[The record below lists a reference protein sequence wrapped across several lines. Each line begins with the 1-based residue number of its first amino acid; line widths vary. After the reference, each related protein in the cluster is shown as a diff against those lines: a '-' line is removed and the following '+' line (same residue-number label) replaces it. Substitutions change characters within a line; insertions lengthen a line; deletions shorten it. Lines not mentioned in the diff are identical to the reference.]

1 MKNVT
6 GVDLC
11 RGLKRRR
18 LALVVLVVVLL
29 GVPVVASAARLANAA
44 WI

>member
-1 MKNVT
+1 VRAIGP
-6 GVDLC
+6 GVA
-11 RGLKRRR
+11 R